1 VRGLRRRSQGMGLL
15 REGVL
20 IMTSQGKILIFI
32 CDGLADRPVPELG
45 GLTPL
50 EAAQTPVFDS
60 MARAG
65 ECGLVDPIAPGIRA
79 GSDTAHLALLGYD
92 PYEYY
97 TGRGPFEALGVG
109 MDVRP
114 GDVAFRCNFATVE
127 ERGGELVVVDRRAGR
142 ITEGTAD
149 LVAPLDGV
157 EIDGVTCYVKE
168 STAHRAALVLRGEGL
183 GAAVSDVD
191 PHDEG
196 AAVAAAT
203 GADDASEKTAA
214 VVNEFVALS
223 YETLKGH
230 AVNRERESRG
240 EPPANILLP
249 RGSGLAPHIPPLT
262 ELYHLTA
269 GAVVEVGLIRGIARY
284 CGLDLVALPPGV
296 NGGLDTDL
304 GAFVAAVAGALGAYD
319 FVLANVKGPDIAGH
333 DGDAAAKVDIIA
345 KIDAASRPLF
355 ENLPAGAHVA
365 LLGDHATPVAVR
377 DHSGDA
383 VPVVFGGPGVRPDAV
398 ASYGERA
405 AAVGGVGRI
414 RGHDVLPILLN
425 LSVRAEKFGA

>member
-1 VRGLRRRSQGMGLL
+1 MRRRRHGVGLL

-20 IMTSQGKILIFI
+20 IMTDKGKILIFI

-50 EAAQTPVFDS
+50 EAARTPNFDGL
-60 MARAG
+60 AFAG
-65 ECGLVDPIAPGIRA
+65 ECGLVDPIAPGVRA
-79 GSDTAHLALLGYD
+79 GSDTSHLALLGYD
-92 PYEYY
+92 PYKYY

-114 GDVAFRCNFATVE
+114 GDVAFRCNFSTVE
-127 ERGGELVVVDRRAGR
+127 ERGGELTVVDRRAGR
-142 ITEGTAD
+142 ITEGTAE

-196 AAVAAAT
+196 APVAAAT
-203 GADDASEKTAA
+203 GADAASEKTAA
-214 VVNEFVALS
+214 VVNAFVALS

-230 AVNRERESRG
+230 EVNRERESRG
-240 EPPANILLP
+240 ELPANILLP
-249 RGSGLAPHIPPLT
+249 RGAGLAPHIPPLT
-262 ELYHLTA
+262 EAYGLTA
-269 GAVVEVGLIRGIARY
+269 AAVVEVGLIRGIARY
-284 CGLDLVALPPGV
+284 CGLDLVPLPPEV

-304 GAFVAAVAGALGAYD
+304 GAFVAAVAGALVEYD

-333 DGDAAAKVDIIA
+333 DGDASAKVDIIE
-345 KIDAASRPLF
+345 KIDAAVGDLF
-355 ENLPAGAHVA
+355 KNLPEDCYAAV
-365 LLGDHATPVAVR
+365 LGDHATPVSVR
-377 DHSGDA
+377 DHSGDP
-383 VPVVFGGPGVRPDAV
+383 VPIIFSGPGVRTDAV
-398 ASYGERA
+398 ETFGERPA
-405 AAVGGVGRI
+405 ATGGAGRL
-414 RGHDVLPILLN
+414 RGHDVLQILLN
-425 LSVRAEKFGA
+425 LSVRADKFGA

>member
-1 VRGLRRRSQGMGLL
+1 M
-15 REGVL
+15 E
-20 IMTSQGKILIFI
+20 TPGKILIFI

-45 GLTPL
+45 GRTPL
-50 EAAQTPVFDS
+50 EAARTPTFDGL
-60 MARAG
+60 ARAG

-79 GSDTAHLALLGYD
+79 GSDTSHLALLGYD
-92 PYEYY
+92 PYKYY

-127 ERGGELVVVDRRAGR
+127 ERGGELIVVDRRAGR
-142 ITEGTAD
+142 ITEGTAE
-149 LVAPLDGV
+149 LVAPLNGV
-157 EIDGVTCYVKE
+157 EIDGVKCYVKE

-191 PHDEG
+191 PHGDG
-196 AAVAAAT
+196 APVAAAT
-203 GADDASEKTAA
+203 GADAASAKAAA
-214 VVNEFVALS
+214 VVNKFVALS

-230 AVNRERESRG
+230 AVNRERMARG

-249 RGSGLAPHIPPLT
+249 RGAGLAPHIPPLT
-262 ELYHLTA
+262 KAYKLTA
-269 GAVVEVGLIRGIARY
+269 AAVVEVGLIRGIARY
-284 CGLDLVALPPGV
+284 CGLDLVPLPPGV

-304 GAFVAAVAGALGAYD
+304 GAFVAAVAGALEEYD
-319 FVLANVKGPDIAGH
+319 LVLANVKGPDIAGH
-333 DGDAAAKVDIIA
+333 DGDAAAKVDILE

-355 ENLPAGAHVA
+355 GNLPAGAHVA

-383 VPVVFGGPGVRPDAV
+383 VPVIFSGPGVRPDAV
-398 ASYGERA
+398 ETFGERPA
-405 AAVGGVGRI
+405 ATGGVGRI

-425 LSVRAEKFGA
+425 LAVRAEKFGA

>member
-1 VRGLRRRSQGMGLL
+1 
-15 REGVL
+15 
-20 IMTSQGKILIFI
+20 MTSHGKILIFI

-45 GLTPL
+45 GQTPL
-50 EAAQTPVFDS
+50 EAARTPNFDRF
-60 MARAG
+60 ARAG

-97 TGRGPFEALGVG
+97 TGRGPFEAMGVG

-127 ERGGELVVVDRRAGR
+127 ERGGELMVVDRRAGR
-142 ITEGTAD
+142 ITEGTAE

-157 EIDGVTCYVKE
+157 EIDGVACYVKE

-191 PHDEG
+191 PHDDG
-196 AAVAAAT
+196 AAATAAT
-203 GADDASEKTAA
+203 GADAESRKTAA
-214 VVNEFVALS
+214 VVNKFVALS

-230 AVNRERESRG
+230 AVNREREGRG
-240 EPPANILLP
+240 EPPANIILP
-249 RGSGLAPHIPPLT
+249 RGAGLAPHIPPLT

-269 GAVVEVGLIRGIARY
+269 AAVVEVGLIRGIAGY
-284 CGLDLVALPPGV
+284 CGMDLVPLPPEV

-304 GAFVAAVAGALGAYD
+304 AAFMAAVAGALEEFD
-319 FVLANVKGPDIAGH
+319 LVLANVKGPDIAGH
-333 DGDAAAKVDIIA
+333 DGDARAKVDIIE
-345 KIDAASRPLF
+345 KIDAASRSLF

-377 DHSGDA
+377 DHSGDT
-383 VPVVFGGPGVRPDAV
+383 VPVVFSGPGVRPDAV
-398 ASYGERA
+398 ASYGERPA
-405 AAVGGVGRI
+405 AGGGVGRI
-414 RGHDVLPILLN
+414 RGYDVLPILLN